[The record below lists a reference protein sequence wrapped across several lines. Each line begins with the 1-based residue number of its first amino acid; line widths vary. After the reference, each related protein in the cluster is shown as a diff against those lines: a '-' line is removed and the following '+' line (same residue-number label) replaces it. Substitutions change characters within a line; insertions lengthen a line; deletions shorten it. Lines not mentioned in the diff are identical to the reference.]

1 MEMKNIGN
9 ELMQMRV
16 FLLFRQTSF
25 LSPAGALET
34 KEKSGRP
41 LRYANE
47 GKWDRGGEGEGSRGN
62 LRAPLYLSPSARI
75 GQTNGGRHVSGFHLG
90 GGGGAGGAGAEAAP
104 VDADR
109 RRRLVVAAADQRQFG
124 HHQLLLAAAKTKQ
137 KTPKKNKK
145 KTRYGFAF
153 LDALVMAS
161 AILLALSTKR
171 LFYGRIILRF
181 SILGSSLVW
190 PWTPRF
196 RRCTRRR
203 RDAVLNSSSSWRR
216 LSTHKFNRPLR
227 GRGR

>member
-137 KTPKKNKK
+137 KTPKKKQKK
-145 KTRYGFAF
+145 NTLRFCVFGRTRHGVRNTTSTIYETVILWSDHSTVLDSRVVSSLA
-153 LDALVMAS
+153 LDAKVSPLHSKAS
-161 AILLALSTKR
+161 
-171 LFYGRIILRF
+171 
-181 SILGSSLVW
+181 
-190 PWTPRF
+190 
-196 RRCTRRR
+196 RRR
-203 RDAVLNSSSSWRR
+203 
-216 LSTHKFNRPLR
+216 P
-227 GRGR
+227 